1 MQEKLI
7 NQTGAEEKPRT
18 TQPDEQI
25 WGGGLPEKQL
35 ACSSDFAEKLGI
47 QRAHE
52 DSPQCSLTP
61 DCSSPRSYK
70 KTIP

>member
-47 QRAHE
+47 QRATRTLP
-52 DSPQCSLTP
+52 SAA
-61 DCSSPRSYK
+61 
-70 KTIP
+70 